1 MYYVTTDFSLRWGE
15 VPSGANT
22 IEVQP
27 PGTPAVGQSFLA
39 AYRLTS
45 DEEALAAAKGAAYA
59 LVGGQNHLGG
69 WEYTINFAGP
79 KRNTVSFDDDQS
91 QSAISFLMAMDQ
103 EIEDELISEGV
114 RRALDMMRMSPLDN
128 GG

>member
-1 MYYVTTDFSLRWGE
+1 M
-15 VPSGANT
+15 
-22 IEVQP
+22 
-27 PGTPAVGQSFLA
+27 GQSFLA